1 MATISDYEKSTTRE
15 RQNRFFSETF
25 KRSKVS
31 EIDRNILSIA
41 ELCRE
46 YQVTR
51 SAVYK
56 WIYKYSLM
64 RKREN
69 KQIIEPESE
78 TRKVLLL
85 KQELSELQRVI
96 GEKQLKMDFLEK
108 VIELAEKEYGLDIKK
123 KFTTRPSFGT
133 GQTGKDTPSR

>member
-1 MATISDYEKSTTRE
+1 MATVNEYLKSSSKE
-15 RQNRFFSETF
+15 RQSRFFSESF
-25 KRSKVS
+25 KQLKVS

-51 SAVYK
+51 AAVYK
-56 WIYKYSLM
+56 WLHKYSQM
-64 RKREN
+64 RKKAVR
-69 KQIIEPESE
+69 QVIEAESD

-85 KQELSELQRVI
+85 KQEVAELQRVI

-108 VIELAEKEYGLDIKK
+108 MIELAEEEYGLDIKK
-123 KFTTRPSFGT
+123 KFSVKPCFGT
-133 GQTGKDTPSR
+133 GQTENNTR

>member
-1 MATISDYEKSTTRE
+1 MATVNEYLKSSSKE
-15 RQNRFFSETF
+15 RQSRFFSESF
-25 KRSKVS
+25 KQLKVS

-51 SAVYK
+51 AAVYK
-56 WIYKYSLM
+56 WLHKYSQM
-64 RKREN
+64 RKKAVR
-69 KQIIEPESE
+69 QVIEAESD

-85 KQELSELQRVI
+85 KQEVAELQRVI

-108 VIELAEKEYGLDIKK
+108 MIEERLLR
-123 KFTTRPSFGT
+123 FR
-133 GQTGKDTPSR
+133 GQK

>member
-1 MATISDYEKSTTRE
+1 MATISEYEKLTVRE
-15 RQNRFFSETF
+15 RQNRFFNESF

-31 EIDRNILSIA
+31 ELERNILTIA
-41 ELCRE
+41 ELCNE
-46 YQVTR
+46 YQVSR
-51 SAVYK
+51 SSVYK
-56 WIYKYSLM
+56 WIYKYSQM

-69 KQIIEPESE
+69 KQVIEPESE

-85 KQELSELQRVI
+85 KQEVSELQRVI

-123 KFTTRPSFGT
+123 KFTDKPSYGT
-133 GQTGKDTPSR
+133 GQTKDSAL

>member
-1 MATISDYEKSTTRE
+1 MATISEYERLTVRE
-15 RQNRFFSETF
+15 RQKRFFNETF

-31 EIDRNILSIA
+31 EIERNILTIA
-41 ELCRE
+41 ELCKEHQISRA
-46 YQVTR
+46 
-51 SAVYK
+51 AVYK

-69 KQIIEPESE
+69 RQVIEPESE

-85 KQELSELQRVI
+85 KQEVSELQRVI

-108 VIELAEKEYGLDIKK
+108 MIELAEKEYGLDIKK
-123 KFTTRPSFGT
+123 KYTAKPSSGT
-133 GQTGKDTPSR
+133 GQTKDGSQ

>member
-1 MATISDYEKSTTRE
+1 MATISDYEKSTRKE
-15 RQNRFFSETF
+15 RQNRFFNETF

-31 EIDRNILSIA
+31 EIERNILSIA

-46 YQVTR
+46 YHVTR

-64 RKREN
+64 RKQEN
-69 KQIIEPESE
+69 KQVIEPESE

-85 KQELSELQRVI
+85 KQEVSEMQRII
-96 GEKQLKMDFLEK
+96 GEKQLKLDFLEK
-108 VIELAEKEYGLDIKK
+108 VIELAEKGYGLDIKK
-123 KFTTRPSFGT
+123 KFTTRSSYGT
-133 GQTGKDTPSR
+133 GPTKDSAS

>member
-1 MATISDYEKSTTRE
+1 MATISDYEKSTRKE
-15 RQNRFFSETF
+15 RQNRFFNETF

-31 EIDRNILSIA
+31 EIERNILSIA

-46 YQVTR
+46 HHITR

-64 RKREN
+64 RKREH
-69 KQIIEPESE
+69 KQVIEPESE

-85 KQELSELQRVI
+85 KQEVRELQRVI

-123 KFTTRPSFGT
+123 KFTTKPSFGT
-133 GQTGKDTPSR
+133 GQTGKGAP

>member
-1 MATISDYEKSTTRE
+1 MATLSEYERLTVQE
-15 RQNRFFSETF
+15 RQKRFFNETF

-31 EIDRNILSIA
+31 EIERNILTIA
-41 ELCRE
+41 ELCKEHQISRA
-46 YQVTR
+46 
-51 SAVYK
+51 AVYK

-69 KQIIEPESE
+69 RQVIEPESE

-85 KQELSELQRVI
+85 KQEVSELHRVI

-108 VIELAEKEYGLDIKK
+108 MIELAEKEYGLDIKK
-123 KFTTRPSFGT
+123 KFGVKPSSGT
-133 GQTGKDTPSR
+133 GQTKNGSI

>member
-1 MATISDYEKSTTRE
+1 MATISEYEKLTVRE
-15 RQNRFFSETF
+15 RQNRFFNETF

-41 ELCRE
+41 ELCKE
-46 YQVTR
+46 YQVSR

-56 WIYKYSLM
+56 WIYKYSTM

-69 KQIIEPESE
+69 KQVIEPESE

-85 KQELSELQRVI
+85 KQEVSELQRVI
-96 GEKQLKMDFLEK
+96 GEKQLKLDFLEK
-108 VIELAEKEYGLDIKK
+108 MIELAEQEYGLDIKK
-123 KFTTRPSFGT
+123 KSITKPSSGIGKTKHGT
-133 GQTGKDTPSR
+133 Q

>member
-1 MATISDYEKSTTRE
+1 MATISDYEKLTKSE
-15 RQNRFFSETF
+15 RQNRFFNEDF
-25 KRSKVS
+25 KRTKVS
-31 EIDRNILSIA
+31 EIERNILSIA

-46 YQVTR
+46 HQVTR

-64 RKREN
+64 RKREH
-69 KQIIEPESE
+69 KQVIEPESE

-85 KQELSELQRVI
+85 KQEVSELQRVV

-123 KFTTRPSFGT
+123 KFTAKPFYGT
-133 GQTGKDTPSR
+133 GPTKDSGS

>member
-1 MATISDYEKSTTRE
+1 MATISAYEKLTVLE
-15 RQNRFFSETF
+15 RQNRFFNEDF
-25 KRSKVS
+25 KRTKVS
-31 EIDRNILSIA
+31 EIERNILTIA
-41 ELCRE
+41 ELCKE

-64 RKREN
+64 RKREH
-69 KQIIEPESE
+69 KQVVEPESE

-85 KQELSELQRVI
+85 KQEVNELQRVI

-123 KFTTRPSFGT
+123 KFTGKPSFGT
-133 GQTGKDTPSR
+133 GQSKDDER

>member
-1 MATISDYEKSTTRE
+1 MATLSEYEKLTVQE
-15 RQNRFFSETF
+15 RQKRFFNESF

-31 EIDRNILSIA
+31 EIERNILSIA
-41 ELCRE
+41 ELCKE
-46 YQVTR
+46 YQVSR
-51 SAVYK
+51 SSVYK

-69 KQIIEPESE
+69 KQVIEPESE

-85 KQELSELQRVI
+85 KQEVSELQRVI

-108 VIELAEKEYGLDIKK
+108 MIDLAEREYGLDFKK
-123 KFTTRPSFGT
+123 KFITRPSSGT
-133 GQTGKDTPSR
+133 GQRKEDA

>member
-1 MATISDYEKSTTRE
+1 MATISEYEKLTIRE
-15 RQNRFFSETF
+15 RQRRFFNETF

-41 ELCRE
+41 ELCKE
-46 YQVTR
+46 HQVSR

-64 RKREN
+64 RKQEN
-69 KQIIEPESE
+69 RQVIEPESE

-85 KQELSELQRVI
+85 KQEVSELQRVI

-123 KFTTRPSFGT
+123 KFTGKPSCGT
-133 GQTGKDTPSR
+133 GQTKTGA